1 MEVFVLEIFMLP
13 REYKLK
19 KDNDF
24 KKVFEKGKFY
34 RNDFIKIRFLKND
47 LEITRFGIIISSKIS
62 KKAVCRNRIRRRLE
76 ETIRLRLDQ
85 IKSGFDIVV
94 LFGPEVVD
102 KNYKQIEETFVGLVE
117 KAKLIN

>member
-1 MEVFVLEIFMLP
+1 MFMLP

-34 RNDFIKIRFLKND
+34 RDGFIKIRFLKND
-47 LEITRFGIIISSKIS
+47 LEITRFGIVISSKIS
-62 KKAVCRNRIRRRLE
+62 KKAVFRNRIRRCLE
-76 ETIRLRLDQ
+76 EIIRLRLDQ

-94 LFGPEVVD
+94 LFEPEVVD
-102 KNYKQIEETFVGLVE
+102 KKYKQIEEAFANLVE